1 MAKKLNR
8 KKNINKK
15 MVRFLRM
22 CRKTKKCNLRIS
34 ERCNECEFLETCQNN
49 RQERQHI
56 VSEEKKARKMNL
68 SCSKKERSAKAD
80 DFYDNEV
87 ALNDS
92 YDDNDFESYDETD
105 DAVES
110 CESCDDNDNNEAK
123 CHPYE
128 FACPYIEECDGNCV
142 YDGG

>member
-1 MAKKLNR
+1 MAAKCKRRNISKKAER
-8 KKNINKK
+8 KLK
-15 MVRFLRM
+15 L
-22 CRKTKKCNLRIS
+22 CRKEKACNLRFNAQCKS
-34 ERCNECEFLETCQNN
+34 CEYIEICLNN

-110 CESCDDNDNNEAK
+110 CESCDDNDNNEATRK

-142 YDGG
+142 Y